1 MDVRL
6 VFGLIA
12 GLVSGAVPMFIG
24 MSKDQMK
31 LGFTALIVSA
41 ISGIILGLLLALPV
55 SGFFVWLIIKK
66 DKKSQ
71 KEKI

>member
-1 MDVRL
+1 MSEVL
-6 VFGLIA
+6 MFGLLA
-12 GLVSGAVPMFIG
+12 GLASGAVPMFIG
-24 MSKDQMK
+24 MSKDQMQ

-41 ISGIILGLLLALPV
+41 ISGMILGLLLALPV

-66 DKKSQ
+66 DKSQ